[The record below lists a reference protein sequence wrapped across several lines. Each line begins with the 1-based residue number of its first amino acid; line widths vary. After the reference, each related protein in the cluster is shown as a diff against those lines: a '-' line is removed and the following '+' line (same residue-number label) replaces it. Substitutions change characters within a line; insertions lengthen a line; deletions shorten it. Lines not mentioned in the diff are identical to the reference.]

1 MEKKPPP
8 FPRPETVGKF
18 MLSLGRFYERLYRVP
33 GVGESLVRG
42 WCRNLGRVSF
52 YSPSGLKRSD
62 NLQGV
67 KETLVES
74 CRKMGFQLELSGKA
88 GPDQFEFFILECPY
102 GFHRL
107 DQQGVCDAAMD
118 MDRVMFRL
126 CGGELR
132 VEDTIPRG
140 ATKCRVT
147 MHKISK

>member
-1 MEKKPPP
+1 MKKKPPP
-8 FPRPETVGKF
+8 FPRPEAMGKF

-33 GVGESLVRG
+33 GIGESLVRG

-62 NLQGV
+62 DLQGV

-74 CRKMGFQLELSGKA
+74 CRKMGFKMELSGEKP
-88 GPDQFEFFILECPY
+88 GQFEFFILECPY
-102 GFHRL
+102 GYHRP

-126 CGGELR
+126 CGGDLQ
-132 VEDTIPRG
+132 VEETIPGG
-140 ATKCRVT
+140 AAKCRVT
-147 MHKISK
+147 MRKN

>member
-1 MEKKPPP
+1 MKKTPSQFFQPAAA
-8 FPRPETVGKF
+8 GKF
-18 MLSLGRFYERLYRVP
+18 FLSLGRFYERLYRVP

-42 WCRNLGRVSF
+42 FCRNLGRISF

-74 CRKMGFQLELSGKA
+74 CRKMGFKMELSGEK
-88 GPDQFEFFILECPY
+88 PDQFEFFILECPY
-102 GFHRL
+102 RYHRP

-126 CGGELR
+126 CGGDLR
-132 VEDTIPRG
+132 VEETIPGG
-140 ATKCRVT
+140 ASKCRIT
-147 MHKISK
+147 MHKI